1 MLRLGKRYKLQYFF
15 KCFLDISLTTK
26 SHITCEKFS
35 KQYERRKRFEALAKY
50 FYPLLA
56 WTISSSILKKKNK
69 SNFFKR
75 YTMPKGKLAKE
86 QKKQP
91 GQRRKDNKVPTYLSE
106 TGAKVVGRLI
116 STGNLWESLTCRECK
131 IQHDRL
137 VWSQEG
143 SLKDSHTF
151 ES

>member
-1 MLRLGKRYKLQYFF
+1 
-15 KCFLDISLTTK
+15 
-26 SHITCEKFS
+26 
-35 KQYERRKRFEALAKY
+35 
-50 FYPLLA
+50 
-56 WTISSSILKKKNK
+56 
-69 SNFFKR
+69 
-75 YTMPKGKLAKE
+75 MPKGKLAKE

-137 VWSQEG
+137 V
-143 SLKDSHTF
+143 
-151 ES
+151 